1 MFSQSCLYRENYI
14 LSSSSFSRQTPPHE
28 ATVIP
33 GWRGNGHEVVCLLVE
48 EASEATITSP
58 SPLTLAALVKEHMSL
73 CTWLQTLSDLF
84 LLYGKLCSLEIQIQ
98 GTVVG
103 KAYKTMLVFSWLP
116 NQIISLIL
124 IFGLLCQSSY
134 FDTQMTWE
142 IYYSNML
149 VGFMVNITEML
160 EGKSYCL
167 IYDHKIDVVV

>member
-1 MFSQSCLYRENYI
+1 MKLFVSWSKKQ
-14 LSSSSFSRQTPPHE
+14 
-28 ATVIP
+28 VK
-33 GWRGNGHEVVCLLVE
+33 LLV
-48 EASEATITSP
+48 SNNNFTFSFDPYGIDKGTY
-58 SPLTLAALVKEHMSL
+58 MSL

-84 LLYGKLCSLEIQIQ
+84 LLYGLYGKLCSLEIQIQ